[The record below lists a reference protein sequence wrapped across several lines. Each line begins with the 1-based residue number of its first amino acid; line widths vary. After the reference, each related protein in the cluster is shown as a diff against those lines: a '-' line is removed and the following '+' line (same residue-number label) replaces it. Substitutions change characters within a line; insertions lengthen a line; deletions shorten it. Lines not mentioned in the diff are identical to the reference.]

1 VEEYGLPFPRF
12 LSSFAKRAVM
22 ALRYLQQGLRYV
34 MVVSES
40 VDLSVISMPVSLRVN
55 GCIRSLAAFVL
66 IGFLPPACRSQ
77 MTTVTIPSG
86 YGLRVGVTKRAR
98 LQLGAPVEGV
108 LLSPI
113 YVDTQLVLP
122 AGSIISGII
131 SGTPP
136 ASKSIRIWAK
146 LDADFTPLR
155 EAIVDFNV
163 ITLASGEVVNLDTS
177 AHMRNASMVRLAQPI
192 KQPWSRKLKSL
203 IGNELRD
210 ARQQVTSPGKSDR
223 LLRLLFSQMPYHP
236 QRVWQNS
243 FFDANLNRP
252 TPVLIRPSP
261 VPARAPLDQIQIE
274 TPTIKARFSE
284 NLTSKTARA
293 GDPVEA
299 IVTEP
304 VWDKQ
309 HRLILPEGSTLEGAV
324 LKARP
329 ARSFGRNG
337 TLRFAFHS
345 VRDRLTPPQQ
355 LQGILTG
362 VEGQSNANVEVD
374 SEGGVRARPDHN
386 RFVAPL
392 LLAVLAAG
400 GHDDDGGAL
409 QQGFASNGL
418 GVIARLVGFT
428 ANNRYL
434 ATGFGAYGFAKSV
447 VRRFLVKGHEVE
459 FPRDTAI
466 EAQLSART
474 IPSSL

>member
-1 VEEYGLPFPRF
+1 MPRF
-12 LSSFAKRAVM
+12 LQVHRCVRR
-22 ALRYLQQGLRYV
+22 LG
-34 MVVSES
+34 
-40 VDLSVISMPVSLRVN
+40 
-55 GCIRSLAAFVL
+55 AFVL
-66 IGFLPPACRSQ
+66 MLLLSLVGRAQ

-86 YGLRVGVTKRAR
+86 YCLRVGVTKRAR
-98 LQLGAPVEGV
+98 LQLGAPVEGI

-122 AGSIISGII
+122 AGSIVSGII

-136 ASKSIRIWAK
+136 VSKNIRIWAK

-155 EAIVDFNV
+155 EAIVNFNV
-163 ITLASGEVVNLDTS
+163 VTLASGQVIYLDTA
-177 AHMRNASMVRLAQPI
+177 AHMRNASMVRFVQPM
-192 KQPWSRKLKSL
+192 KQPWFRKLKSM
-203 IGNELRD
+203 IGNEIRD
-210 ARQQVTSPGKSDR
+210 ARQQVTNPGKSDR
-223 LLRLLFSQMPYHP
+223 LLRLLYSQMPYHP
-236 QRVWQNS
+236 QRIWQDS
-243 FFDANLNRP
+243 SFDANLTSP
-252 TPVLIRPSP
+252 TEVVMRASP
-261 VPARAPLDQIQIE
+261 VPVAAPLDQIQIE
-274 TPTIKARFSE
+274 APIIKARFSE

-309 HRLILPEGSTLEGAV
+309 HRLILPEGSKLEGAV
-324 LKARP
+324 LRARP

-337 TLRFAFHS
+337 SLRFAFHS
-345 VRDRLTPPQQ
+345 VRNRVTPPQQ
-355 LQGILTG
+355 LEGIVTG
-362 VEGQSNANVEVD
+362 VEGRSNANVEVD
-374 SEGGVRARPDHN
+374 SEGGVHARPDHN

-400 GHDDDGGAL
+400 GHDADGGAL

-434 ATGFGAYGFAKSV
+434 ATGFGVYGFAKSV

-459 FPRDTAI
+459 FPRDTAM
-466 EAQLSART
+466 EAQLSARS
-474 IPSSL
+474 IP

>member
-1 VEEYGLPFPRF
+1 
-12 LSSFAKRAVM
+12 
-22 ALRYLQQGLRYV
+22 
-34 MVVSES
+34 MVVCVL
-40 VDLSVISMPVSLRVN
+40 VDQSVISMPVFSQV
-55 GCIRSLAAFVL
+55 GCSVRSLAAFVL
-66 IGFLPPACRSQ
+66 IGLLPLVCRSQ

-86 YGLRVGVTKRAR
+86 YCLRVGVTKRAR

-108 LLSPI
+108 LLTPI
-113 YVDTQLVLP
+113 YVETQLVLP
-122 AGSIISGII
+122 AGSIINGII
-131 SGTPP
+131 SETPP
-136 ASKSIRIWAK
+136 APKSIRIWAK

-155 EAIVDFNV
+155 DAIVNFNL
-163 ITLASGEVVNLDTS
+163 ITLASGQVIYLDTS
-177 AHMRNASMVRLAQPI
+177 AHMRNASMVRFAQPM
-192 KQPWSRKLKSL
+192 KQPWSKKLKSL
-203 IGNELRD
+203 IGKEIHD
-210 ARQQVTSPGKSDR
+210 ARQQVTRPGKSDR

-236 QRVWQNS
+236 QRIWQES

-252 TPVLIRPSP
+252 TSVAIRTSA

-274 TPTIKARFSE
+274 APIIKARFSE

-324 LKARP
+324 LRAKP

-337 TLRFAFHS
+337 SLRFAFQS
-345 VRDRLTPPQQ
+345 VHDRLTPPQQ
-355 LQGILTG
+355 LQGIVTG
-362 VEGQSNANVEVD
+362 VEGRSNANVEVD

-400 GHDDDGGAL
+400 GHDADGGAL

-434 ATGFGAYGFAKSV
+434 ATGFGAYGFAKSI

-474 IPSSL
+474 KPSSL

>member
-1 VEEYGLPFPRF
+1 
-12 LSSFAKRAVM
+12 
-22 ALRYLQQGLRYV
+22 
-34 MVVSES
+34 MVVCES
-40 VDLSVISMPVSLRVN
+40 VVDQSLISMPGFKCCV
-55 GCIRSLAAFVL
+55 RSLAALVL
-66 IGFLPPACRSQ
+66 IGLLLPECRGQ

-86 YGLRVGVTKRAR
+86 YCLRVGVTKRAH
-98 LQLGAPVEGV
+98 LQVGTQVEGV

-113 YVDTQLVLP
+113 YVETQLVLP
-122 AGSIISGII
+122 AGSIISGRVTE
-131 SGTPP
+131 TPP
-136 ASKSIRIWAK
+136 AAKSIRVWAK

-155 EAIVDFNV
+155 DAIINFNV
-163 ITLASGEVVNLDTS
+163 ITLASGEQIYLDTS
-177 AHMRNASMVRLAQPI
+177 AHMRNSSMVRFAQPI
-192 KQPWSRKLKSL
+192 KQPLGKKLKSL
-203 IGNELRD
+203 IGQEIHD
-210 ARQQVTSPGKSDR
+210 AKQEVTSPGKSDR

-236 QRVWQNS
+236 QRIWQDS
-243 FFDANLNRP
+243 FFDADLSRP
-252 TPVLIRPSP
+252 TKVVIRASP
-261 VPARAPLDQIQIE
+261 VPAQAPLDQIQIE
-274 TPTIKARFSE
+274 APIIKARFDE
-284 NLTSKTARA
+284 TLTSKTARA

-309 HRLILPEGSTLEGAV
+309 HRLILPEGSMLEGAV
-324 LKARP
+324 LRAKP

-337 TLRFAFHS
+337 SLRFAFHS
-345 VRDRLTPPQQ
+345 VSDRVTPPQQ
-355 LQGILTG
+355 LHGIVTG
-362 VEGQSNANVEVD
+362 VEGRSGANLEVD

-400 GHDDDGGAL
+400 GHDADGGAL

-434 ATGFGAYGFAKSV
+434 ATGFGVYGFAKSV

-474 IPSSL
+474 IH

>member
-1 VEEYGLPFPRF
+1 
-12 LSSFAKRAVM
+12 
-22 ALRYLQQGLRYV
+22 
-34 MVVSES
+34 
-40 VDLSVISMPVSLRVN
+40 MPGFSQVN
-55 GCIRSLAAFVL
+55 CCVRSLGTFVL
-66 IGFLPPACRSQ
+66 IVLLPLVCRSQ
-77 MTTVTIPSG
+77 MTSVTIPSG
-86 YGLRVGVTKRAR
+86 YSLRVGITKRAR

-113 YVDTQLVLP
+113 YVETQLLLP
-122 AGSIISGII
+122 AGSIISGIV
-131 SGTPP
+131 SSTPP

-155 EAIVDFNV
+155 EAV
-163 ITLASGEVVNLDTS
+163 INFDVVTLASGEVINLDTT
-177 AHMRNASMVRLAQPI
+177 AHMRNASMVRFAQPM
-192 KQPWSRKLKSL
+192 KQSWSRKLKSL
-203 IGNELRD
+203 IGNEIHD
-210 ARQQVTSPGKSDR
+210 AKQQVTSPGKTDR

-236 QRVWQNS
+236 QRIWQDS
-243 FFDANLNRP
+243 FFDANLTRP
-252 TPVLIRPSP
+252 TSVVIRSSP
-261 VPARAPLDQIQIE
+261 LPARAPLAQIQIE
-274 TPTIKARFSE
+274 TPIIRARFSE

-324 LKARP
+324 LRARP

-337 TLRFAFHS
+337 SLRFTFHS

-355 LQGILTG
+355 LQGIVTG
-362 VEGQSNANVEVD
+362 VEGRSNANVEVD

-386 RFVAPL
+386 RFVAPV
-392 LLAVLAAG
+392 LLAVLAAA

-447 VRRFLVKGHEVE
+447 VRRFFVKGHEVE

-466 EAQLSART
+466 EAQLSARP
-474 IPSSL
+474 IP

>member
-1 VEEYGLPFPRF
+1 
-12 LSSFAKRAVM
+12 
-22 ALRYLQQGLRYV
+22 
-34 MVVSES
+34 MVVCDS
-40 VDLSVISMPVSLRVN
+40 VDRFVISMLRFLQRRCRD
-55 GCIRSLAAFVL
+55 GSLAALVL
-66 IGFLPPACRSQ
+66 IIVLPMVGRSQ

-86 YGLRVGVTKRAR
+86 YCLRVGVTKRAR

-113 YVDTQLVLP
+113 YVETQLVLP
-122 AGSIISGII
+122 AGSIISGFVA
-131 SGTPP
+131 GTPP
-136 ASKSIRIWAK
+136 ASKGIRIWAK

-155 EAIVDFNV
+155 EAVVHFSV
-163 ITLASGEVVNLDTS
+163 VTLASGEVIYLDTS
-177 AHMRNASMVRLAQPI
+177 AHMRNGSMIRFTQPT
-192 KQPWSRKLKSL
+192 KQSWRKKLKSF
-203 IGNELRD
+203 IGNEIRD
-210 ARQQVTSPGKSDR
+210 AKQQVTSPGKSDR

-236 QRVWQNS
+236 QRIWQDS
-243 FFDANLNRP
+243 FFDANLNLPASVVVRS
-252 TPVLIRPSP
+252 SP
-261 VPARAPLDQIQIE
+261 APARAPLEQIRLEAPI
-274 TPTIKARFSE
+274 IKARFSE
-284 NLTSKTARA
+284 DLTSKTAKV

-299 IVTEP
+299 VVTEP

-309 HRLILPEGSTLEGAV
+309 HRLILPEGATLEGAV
-324 LKARP
+324 LRARP

-337 TLRFAFHS
+337 SLRFAFHS

-355 LQGILTG
+355 VQGMVTG

-374 SEGGVRARPDHN
+374 SEGGVHARPDHN

-418 GVIARLVGFT
+418 GVVARLVGFT

-434 ATGFGAYGFAKSV
+434 ATGFGVYGFAKSI

-459 FPRDTAI
+459 FPRDTAM
-466 EAQLSART
+466 EAQLSARA
-474 IPSSL
+474 IPPGL